1 MEQVNVTLTETIKLL
16 LDDKKFSTL
25 RDILITMKPFDIAAV
40 FENLQDEK
48 MPILFRI
55 LPKELAAETF
65 VEMDDETQEFLIH
78 GFSWQMTNGGRISSK
93 AAQTLLQDITEINK
107 HEHSLRDGDSTMLFR
122 KLLEP

>member
-1 MEQVNVTLTETIKLL
+1 MMEQVNVTLTETIKLL

-65 VEMDDETQEFLIH
+65 VEMDD
-78 GFSWQMTNGGRISSK
+78 
-93 AAQTLLQDITEINK
+93 
-107 HEHSLRDGDSTMLFR
+107 
-122 KLLEP
+122 

>member
-1 MEQVNVTLTETIKLL
+1 MT
-16 LDDKKFSTL
+16 KKFSTL

-78 GFSWQMTNGGRISSK
+78 GFSDSELKRLSMSYLSMTPL
-93 AAQTLLQDITEINK
+93 TLLRK
-107 HEHSLRDGDSTMLFR
+107 CLPML
-122 KLLEP
+122 

>member
-1 MEQVNVTLTETIKLL
+1 MMEQVNVTLTETIKVL

-55 LPKELAAETF
+55 LPKELAAET
-65 VEMDDETQEFLIH
+65 L
-78 GFSWQMTNGGRISSK
+78 SKWMTKLRN
-93 AAQTLLQDITEINK
+93 
-107 HEHSLRDGDSTMLFR
+107 SLSTASATAN
-122 KLLEP
+122 